1 MGFAWNRPT
10 LLTPIACGLLFAL
23 LTLALVWS
31 FKTGLW
37 LHLLHPIPL
46 KKHGRRAKSL
56 FRLGFDHLRHLIL
69 NPFLPNH
76 QDFLHSLQ
84 FLSCT

>member
-1 MGFAWNRPT
+1 
-10 LLTPIACGLLFAL
+10 
-23 LTLALVWS
+23 
-31 FKTGLW
+31 
-37 LHLLHPIPL
+37 PL

-69 NPFLPNH
+69 NPSLPNH
-76 QDFLHSLQ
+76 RDFLHSLQ